1 MRFQADE
8 RGPLRQSGLHRL
20 PGLDQQDSNT
30 PPDGSDTQVF
40 RALLRGLK
48 PDEMIEMATRVTE
61 PLPAPGQSPRKPPG
75 RSPSLYEAQRRQI
88 AAVAVLFLVLLGI
101 AGQVLESRTEE
112 LAFGLSLAQGPHLKA
127 TGAQTDTA
135 AIPIAN
141 VPQPPEPTTAPVGP
155 YDNWTPP
162 PGYTSFAIEDFSTDP
177 WAYSFGQCTWW
188 VRYKRLDENLT
199 LMGDAWNWA
208 NAARARG
215 LTVTTTPAA
224 NATVVFA
231 PYVQGAGGL
240 GHVAHVEQLLSD
252 GWVLVSEM
260 NFFWNGGGL
269 GRVSYRYIQAG
280 DGVWF
285 IN

>member
-1 MRFQADE
+1 
-8 RGPLRQSGLHRL
+8 
-20 PGLDQQDSNT
+20 
-30 PPDGSDTQVF
+30 
-40 RALLRGLK
+40 
-48 PDEMIEMATRVTE
+48 VTE
-61 PLPAPGQSPRKPPG
+61 PLPTPGQSPRKPPG

-101 AGQVLESRTEE
+101 AGHLLESRTAEM
-112 LAFGLSLAQGPHLKA
+112 AFGVSLAQGPHLKA
-127 TGAQTDTA
+127 TGAQIDTA
-135 AIPIAN
+135 PIPIAN

-208 NAARARG
+208 NSARARG

-269 GRVSYRYIQAG
+269 GRVSYRFIQAG

-285 IN
+285 IH